1 MTNPYSPQSVTN
13 YNTSPPPDD
22 GSRVAANAVSWATI
36 KNKLADPLL
45 NLANAVNTAASNA
58 FLSLFLN
65 AVNPQSANYVV
76 QSSDRG
82 KLINLSN
89 GAVATM
95 MAASSANG
103 NAFPFKNVGAS
114 AASIAPNGT
123 DQIDGT
129 NASITLNP
137 SESVTL
143 VSDGSNWFAA
153 AAGTFIRWGVV
164 GGTADALTLAT
175 IPPLKGVVDGQIV
188 FGRLIAANATGS
200 PTLAVDGFT
209 ARTITKNGGK
219 SLAIADLAGAAA
231 ECFWRYNLAN
241 TRWELLNPAGGPNAA
256 ALRGFIDGLEIGAP
270 GGAQTLTIG
279 PGSCLDSTNASF
291 MTVTTTY
298 TKTMA
303 AWAVGTGNGGLDTG
317 AIAGTTPYFVW
328 QIMRPDTGV
337 IDYLISLSGTAPTMP
352 TNYTLKRVIGWFKTD
367 ATPNILQIQQRG
379 DTFIYGTSFH
389 DQTAVAVT
397 MANRTLF
404 SLTVPSGYIV
414 EALFRVGYGNSAGAS
429 AMIFTSPDET
439 DQAVSATGDFGPSD
453 VGNQVIGSG
462 SSASL
467 QKRTNTSAQL
477 GARGNSTAATF
488 DIWTYGFVWT
498 RGRNS

>member
-45 NLANAVNTAASNA
+45 TLANAVNTAASSA
-58 FLSLFLN
+58 LLCLFLN

-153 AAGTFIRWGVV
+153 AAGIFIRWGVV

-279 PGSCLDSTNASF
+279 PGPCLDGTNARSLP
-291 MTVTTTY
+291 VTPPP
-298 TKTMA
+298 
-303 AWAVGTGNGGLDTG
+303 
-317 AIAGTTPYFVW
+317 TTPLPP
-328 QIMRPDTGV
+328 QP
-337 IDYLISLSGTAPTMP
+337 L
-352 TNYTLKRVIGWFKTD
+352 
-367 ATPNILQIQQRG
+367 AT
-379 DTFIYGTSFH
+379 H
-389 DQTAVAVT
+389 
-397 MANRTLF
+397 
-404 SLTVPSGYIV
+404 
-414 EALFRVGYGNSAGAS
+414 
-429 AMIFTSPDET
+429 
-439 DQAVSATGDFGPSD
+439 
-453 VGNQVIGSG
+453 
-462 SSASL
+462 
-467 QKRTNTSAQL
+467 
-477 GARGNSTAATF
+477 
-488 DIWTYGFVWT
+488 
-498 RGRNS
+498 